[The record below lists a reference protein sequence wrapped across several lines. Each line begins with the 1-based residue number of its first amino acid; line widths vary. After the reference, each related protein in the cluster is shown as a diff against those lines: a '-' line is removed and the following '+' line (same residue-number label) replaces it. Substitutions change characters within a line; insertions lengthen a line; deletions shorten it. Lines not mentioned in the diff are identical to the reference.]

1 MFALGSLTDGLGANY
16 FISLRVNKSI
26 SKRKFAAKRQRE
38 EEAGGWGVGGGEKEH
53 KSTYVQ
59 KNNLKK
65 IPEK

>member
-38 EEAGGWGVGGGEKEH
+38 EGTEGSGEKEH

>member
-38 EEAGGWGVGGGEKEH
+38 EEAGGWGVGR
-53 KSTYVQ
+53 
-59 KNNLKK
+59 KNISQRMFKK
-65 IPEK
+65 II

>member
-38 EEAGGWGVGGGEKEH
+38 EEAGGVGGREKEH

>member
-38 EEAGGWGVGGGEKEH
+38 EEEGGVGGEEKEH